1 MDNINWIYFGVFISE
16 QSKKLNMDALHR
28 AGVTIPEGWKM
39 YNHHMTIAFNNRTEK
54 AQNLFNHYQEDF
66 GKTVGLTINGIG
78 VSDDAIAVRVEY
90 EHPSANEIT
99 HITIATPPDG
109 KPVNSNNITEWIDIP
124 RYTVVGTMT
133 YFGKRMSNSHK

>member
-16 QSKKLNMDALHR
+16 QSKKLNMNALHR

-54 AQNLFNHYQEDF
+54 AQSLFNHYQEDF

-78 VSDDAIAVRVEY
+78 VSDDAIAVRVEF

>member
-1 MDNINWIYFGVFISE
+1 
-16 QSKKLNMDALHR
+16 
-28 AGVTIPEGWKM
+28 
-39 YNHHMTIAFNNRTEK
+39 
-54 AQNLFNHYQEDF
+54 
-66 GKTVGLTINGIG
+66 

-133 YFGKRMSNSHK
+133 YFGKRMTNSHK